1 MSTTVTRDLSNAR
14 ITVGLAPIS
23 GVADPTLQTVLLAE
37 AQAFLNIS
45 PAIRWSGWT
54 MAAQASDKVAD
65 RSVADQPG
73 AIIRGFNKFGGALP
87 LFVPKITDT
96 TSILRQ
102 AFNTTKTQRTALLYL
117 ERVGWANFSDAF
129 AAGDTINI
137 YSVLTD
143 GFEWSTAGSN
153 GYAYLLTLLAAG
165 YSNFWYILGNSTTPA
180 ALTLVGAATATVT
193 LSSGNVVL
201 RGVTYYGQDITPRA
215 TWTSSNPAVAT
226 VRDGVIQPV
235 SAGTATITPSYPG
248 AAASTGIAVT
258 VS

>member
-1 MSTTVTRDLSNAR
+1 MVTRDLSNAR
-14 ITVGLAPIS
+14 ITVGLSPIS
-23 GVADPTLQTVLLAE
+23 GVADPTLQTVALAE

-96 TSILRQ
+96 SSILRQ
-102 AFNTTKTQRTALLYL
+102 AFNTTKTQRTSLLYL

-165 YSNFWYILGNSTTPA
+165 YSNFWYVLGAATPA
-180 ALTLVGAATATVT
+180 SLTLVGSATGTVS
-193 LSSGNVVL
+193 LASNSVLL

-226 VRDGVIQPV
+226 VRDGVIVPV
-235 SAGTATITPSYPG
+235 SVGTATIVPSYPG
-248 AAASTGIAVT
+248 AAVSTGISVT
-258 VS
+258 VSA